1 MFTNISINSL
11 EFVTVDVGKTH
22 KVVQSLAQVRLIK
35 INVNVNQR
43 LELIT
48 GLSDQQLTIRTIDSG
63 VSIVDSVVLTLFAGR
78 SLQVD
83 TLLRD
88 HLEGSQSKR
97 AGFNGVGRSDD
108 IGIGVRN
115 VGVGVR
121 VLEGCGVRIEG
132 PASDVDLFALADGV
146 GLEEGAAIVS
156 NGDRM
161 S

>member
-1 MFTNISINSL
+1 
-11 EFVTVDVGKTH
+11 VDVGKTH
-22 KVVQSLAQVRLIK
+22 KVVQSLAQMRLIK
-35 INVNVNQR
+35 VNINVNQP
-43 LELIT
+43 LEIIT
-48 GLSDQQLTIRTIDSG
+48 GLGDQKLTIRTIDSS

-78 SLQVD
+78 SLQINA
-83 TLLRD
+83 LLGD
-88 HLEGSQSKR
+88 HLEGSEGKR
-97 AGFNGVGRSDD
+97 AGLDGVGRSDD
-108 IGIGVRN
+108 
-115 VGVGVR
+115 VGVGVGDVGVRVR